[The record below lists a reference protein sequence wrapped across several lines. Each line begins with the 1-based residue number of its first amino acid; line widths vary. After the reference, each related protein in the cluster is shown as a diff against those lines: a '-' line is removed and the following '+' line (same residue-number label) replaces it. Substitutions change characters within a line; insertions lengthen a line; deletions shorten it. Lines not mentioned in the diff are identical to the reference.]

1 MEAKEIMD
9 IIVGI
14 LASIGLLMCLVAAS
28 YCTYSMIVV
37 DRQIKR
43 DMKRI
48 DDELAKLKKE
58 EE

>member
-14 LASIGLLMCLVAAS
+14 LAGIGLTACTIAAA

-43 DMKRI
+43 ELERM
-48 DDELAKLKKE
+48 DDGLAKLEKE
-58 EE
+58 E